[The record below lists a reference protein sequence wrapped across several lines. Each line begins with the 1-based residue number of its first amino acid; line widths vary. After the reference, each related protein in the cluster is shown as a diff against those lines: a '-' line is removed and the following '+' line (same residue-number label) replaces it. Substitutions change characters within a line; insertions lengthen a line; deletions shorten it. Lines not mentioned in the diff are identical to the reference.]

1 MAIALSKVGRV
12 EEAIRSYKKAVDID
26 PTASGAHYGLAF
38 LLVKRGDAAGAMK
51 HLEAFLAHPPGG
63 DDAARFVGHA
73 QATLDQL
80 RGGDAAAPAAG

>member
-1 MAIALSKVGRV
+1 
-12 EEAIRSYKKAVDID
+12 
-26 PTASGAHYGLAF
+26 
-38 LLVKRGDAAGAMK
+38 VKRGDAARAMK

-80 RGGDAAAPAAG
+80 RGGDATAPAAG